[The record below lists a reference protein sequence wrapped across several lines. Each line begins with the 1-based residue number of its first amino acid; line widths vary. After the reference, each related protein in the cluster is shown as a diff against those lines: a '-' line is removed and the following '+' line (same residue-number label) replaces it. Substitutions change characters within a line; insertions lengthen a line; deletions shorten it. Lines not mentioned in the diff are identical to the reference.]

1 MPFAL
6 PTIDPSDWT
15 TFELLQRVVDTIP
28 DPIFVKD
35 RQHRWIACN
44 QAFCVLFGQRYEDMI
59 GRSDPDFCPKEQAE
73 IFWRHDDLVFDSGE
87 PDENE
92 EIATASDGVTR
103 TIWTRKFPLRSTQG
117 EVIGLCGIITDV
129 TLMKERLRKAEQI
142 EQENLEQRAIIDA
155 QAALLDR
162 MAMPVLQVWQGIL
175 LMPLVGEINDLR
187 AARALENLL
196 QAIGQRGAEMVI
208 LDVTGVPLIDREVAR
223 YLVRTAQ
230 AAELL
235 GCRSVMVGV
244 GPEIARTLA
253 GLDAGDVD
261 FGRITTRGTL
271 QSGLAYAM
279 ERVGARNARNA
290 RDARGARNARNA
302 RG

>member
-1 MPFAL
+1 MPIAL
-6 PTIDPSDWT
+6 PTIDPSDWA
-15 TFELLQRVVDTIP
+15 TFALLQRVIDTLP

-44 QAFCVLFGQRYEDMI
+44 RAFCALIGQRYEDLI
-59 GRSDPDFCPKEQAE
+59 GHSDPDYWPEEQAA

-87 PDENE
+87 PNENE
-92 EIATASDGVTR
+92 EPATGADGVTR
-103 TIWTRKFPLRSTQG
+103 TLWTRKFPMRSAKG
-117 EVIGLCGIITDV
+117 EVIGLCGIVTDV
-129 TLMKERLRKAEQI
+129 TLMKQRLGAAERI
-142 EQENLEQRAIIDA
+142 EKENREQRAIIDA

-162 MAMPVLQVWQGIL
+162 MAMPVLQVWQGVL

-208 LDVTGVPLIDREVAR
+208 LDVTGLPLIDSAVAR
-223 YLVRTAQ
+223 YLVRTTQ

-235 GCRSVMVGV
+235 GCRSVMVGI
-244 GPEIARTLA
+244 GPEIARTLV
-253 GLDAGDVD
+253 GLDEGVD

-279 ERVGARNARNA
+279 EQVGYCVP
-290 RDARGARNARNA
+290 
-302 RG
+302 